1 MKGLPSACCIM
12 SIKALSIYYHNLV
25 SIANILILNTQE
37 PAATADAALK
47 IFLTYI

>member
-25 SIANILILNTQE
+25 SIANILNTQE
-37 PAATADAALK
+37 PAATADATLK
-47 IFLTYI
+47 KFLTDI